1 MRPCENEAMTE
12 MHCHYEAI
20 SPKECLWHSRSN
32 PKLKSLTFLI
42 TRGFNPLHL
51 FTIAYKGLKP
61 PCYLY
66 RLLVS
71 LAMTLFLFFNDEFFL
86 IKLFTKN

>member
-20 SPKECLWHSRSN
+20 YSRSN

-42 TRGFNPLHL
+42 TRGFDPLHL

-66 RLLVS
+66 RLLRFTRND
-71 LAMTLFLFFNDEFFL
+71 AFFIF
-86 IKLFTKN
+86 